1 MKTLLLS
8 LALISFS
15 ILSFAQNKITGFGK
29 LQLGISLNDIPEL
42 TKAKKISS
50 SDQYYSIV
58 YVNRS
63 RSAYEVVCD
72 TTEKYPQGYYDTRVR
87 QFQIGK
93 YDLTD
98 KITVEDITLK
108 FFNDTL
114 FFIEIMD
121 TKMSELMKTKY
132 GEGKTD
138 LKEVEHT
145 FQNGYGATFI
155 KTDQSFTTK
164 WDAGSPDVEC
174 SYVLSGFYNDSGKQ
188 LFVHYALLQNT
199 SHNED
204 IRTTN
209 KMIIERIA
217 KNIADKKKADLG
229 GF

>member
-8 LALISFS
+8 LAFLFFS
-15 ILSFAQNKITGFGK
+15 ILSFAQDKITGFGK
-29 LQLGISLNDIPEL
+29 LQLGITVNDIPEL
-42 TKAKKISS
+42 SNAKKISS
-50 SDQYYSIV
+50 FDQFYSIV

-72 TTEKYPQGYYDTRVR
+72 TAEQYPQGYYDTRVR
-87 QFQIGK
+87 QFQIGN

-98 KITVEDITLK
+98 KINVKDITLK

-114 FFIEIMD
+114 FFIQIGD

-138 LKEVEHT
+138 LKEEEHT
-145 FQNGYGATFI
+145 FQNGYGAKFI
-155 KTDQSFTTK
+155 KTDQKFITE
-164 WDAGSPDVEC
+164 WNAGSPNVEC
-174 SYVLSGFYNDSGKQ
+174 RSVLSSFYNDSGKQ
-188 LFVHYALLQNT
+188 LIVNYALLQNT

-209 KMIIERIA
+209 NMIIERIA
-217 KNIADKKKADLG
+217 KNKADKKKAELG